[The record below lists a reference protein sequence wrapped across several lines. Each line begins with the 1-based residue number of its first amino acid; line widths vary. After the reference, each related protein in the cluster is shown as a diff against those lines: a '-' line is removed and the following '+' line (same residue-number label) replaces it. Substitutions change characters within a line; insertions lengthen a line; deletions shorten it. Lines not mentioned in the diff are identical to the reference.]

1 VIKLVCVN
9 KMTHNLFVGNLS
21 WTTTNETLLSFFQ
34 HCSDLISVEVQLHE
48 DNRRSKGWGLA
59 SFSNKESA
67 ESAIKEL
74 NSKELDGRPVH
85 IRLDRN
91 FTNDDEASDNII
103 PVFVGNLPW
112 SVTNEDLA
120 GYFVDFSPVNCNLL
134 TNMYGKSR
142 GFAIVNFNNIV
153 DAERAISIVNGIDIS
168 GRVIECRLD
177 RGPDNRRDGRTN
189 NSVYV
194 GNLDKILTDDGL
206 FKMFI
211 HIGGVVSASV
221 QRNPADNK
229 SKKWG
234 IVKFVDANHANL
246 AVANLNGAPYGYKKM
261 GLKVRLD
268 RK

>member
-1 VIKLVCVN
+1 MRIIVDQKDGGEWNVSLCLPFEN
-9 KMTHNLFVGNLS
+9 KNNIIYHNFVY
-21 WTTTNETLLSFFQ
+21 
-34 HCSDLISVEVQLHE
+34 DDYYYI
-48 DNRRSKGWGLA
+48 NRLA

-67 ESAIKEL
+67 ELAIKEL

-153 DAERAISIVNGIDIS
+153 DAERAISVVNGIDIS
-168 GRVIECRLD
+168 GRVIEVTFKFLCSA
-177 RGPDNRRDGRTN
+177 TN
-189 NSVYV
+189 ILYV
-194 GNLDKILTDDGL
+194 
-206 FKMFI
+206 FYHFI
-211 HIGGVVSASV
+211 EYIHKNCI
-221 QRNPADNK
+221 
-229 SKKWG
+229 
-234 IVKFVDANHANL
+234 
-246 AVANLNGAPYGYKKM
+246 
-261 GLKVRLD
+261 
-268 RK
+268 